1 MSKSKSATAAASPA
15 SAGRADPQLIEDLVA
30 ANHILADQ
38 GVLDGWGHV
47 SVRHNRDPSRYLL
60 ACSRAPELVTAKDII
75 EFDLD
80 SNPVNARGRNLYTE
94 RFIHGEIYKVRPD
107 VIAIVHNHAPPL
119 IPFGVTT
126 VPLRPLYHRAAFI
139 ALGIPVFEI
148 RESFGMTDMLI
159 RNSAQGS
166 ALARTI
172 ADKPAALMRGHGT
185 TVVGPSLPRLVTRS
199 IFLALNATLQQQ
211 AIALG
216 GPVTYLDP
224 EEARLIEA
232 REGYGASR
240 AWEAWKRKALAK

>member
-1 MSKSKSATAAASPA
+1 MSMSGGPVDRAVLEDLAAAS
-15 SAGRADPQLIEDLVA
+15 R
-30 ANHILADQ
+30 ILADQ
-38 GVLDGWGHV
+38 GVFDAAGHV
-47 SVRHNRDPSRYLL
+47 SMRHPKRAERFLMSRSL
-60 ACSRAPELVTAKDII
+60 APQMITADDIM

-80 SNPVNARGRNLYTE
+80 CNAIDPRGRNGFIE
-94 RFIHGEIYKVRPD
+94 RYLHGEIFKARPD
-107 VIAIVHNHAPPL
+107 VMAIVHNHAPPL

-199 IFLALNATLQQQ
+199 IFLTLNATLQQQ

-232 REGYGASR
+232 REGYGLAR
-240 AWEAWKRKALAK
+240 AWEAWKRKVEIK